1 MDRVS
6 TVTLIGQTPTRD
18 DIGQE
23 VMTDTRS
30 TVYCTVLSVSRAEW
44 SAARQRSLEPVTVL
58 KVFCFDYHDEAVA
71 EFEGKRC
78 EVYRTHEKGDY
89 IEVYLGTRVG
99 ELRGDI

>member
-1 MDRVS
+1 MDHVS

-58 KVFCFDYHDEAVA
+58 KVFCFDYHGEAVA
-71 EFEGKRC
+71 EFEGKGARYIAPMRKVTTSRC
-78 EVYRTHEKGDY
+78 ILVRE
-89 IEVYLGTRVG
+89 
-99 ELRGDI
+99 